1 MSHKPLN
8 SCLYEGVL
16 RHRRMQPPNEFRH
29 RVAMAYIDLD
39 ELPGLLGGRLV
50 KRGPGFVRFRRADY
64 HGEASVALD
73 QAVRETVLA
82 KSGRRPQGPI
92 RVLTNLRSFGHCFNP
107 VSFYY
112 CFDASGERLDAVL
125 AEVTNTPWG
134 ERHAYVISEGV
145 GSFEKAMH
153 VSPFMGMDHTYS
165 CRSALPGSQ
174 LSVSID
180 SSREGEKA
188 FEASLALA
196 RRPLTRASLRGISL
210 SYPFATLRVL
220 LLIYGHAI
228 TLKLA
233 GAKVFS
239 HPGRSSA

>member
-1 MSHKPLN
+1 MSQQ

-16 RHRRMQPPNEFRH
+16 RHRRMEPPNEFRH

-39 ELPGLLGGRLV
+39 ELPTLLGGRLL
-50 KRGPGFVRFRRADY
+50 KSRPGLVRFRRADY
-64 HGEASVALD
+64 HGEASMPLA
-73 QAVRETVLA
+73 QAVRETVFA
-82 KSGRRPQGPI
+82 KSGRRPEGPI

-134 ERHAYVISEGV
+134 ERHSYVIADGA

-165 CRSALPGSQ
+165 CRSALPGSR

-180 SSREGEKA
+180 SSREGQKT
-188 FEASLALA
+188 FEASLVLA
-196 RRPLTRASLRGISL
+196 RAPLTPASLRGMLL
-210 SYPFATLRVL
+210 SYPFGTLRVL
-220 LLIYGHAI
+220 ALIYGHAI
-228 TLKLA
+228 ALKLA
-233 GAKVFS
+233 GAKVFP
-239 HPGRSSA
+239 HPRRSAA